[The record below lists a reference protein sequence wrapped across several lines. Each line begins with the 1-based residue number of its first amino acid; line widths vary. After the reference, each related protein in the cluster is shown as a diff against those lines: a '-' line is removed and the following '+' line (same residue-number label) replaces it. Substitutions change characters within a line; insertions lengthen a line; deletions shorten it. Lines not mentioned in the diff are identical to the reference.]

1 MNKNT
6 RAITMVLLM
15 MASALAGCT
24 GGDPDGDDN
33 SGIDMEIL
41 NQMIDDNLQDF
52 INNTSVTVNNYH
64 SSNETHHTYNTYNGS
79 SDHVQIII
87 AAGTSP
93 GISSNQVPT
102 TDQSDMVLLVRGDS
116 YDEQTAG
123 GSWTGLDGANVCVGI
138 GTGTE
143 TSLVNA
149 FSNVGMAFTSVPVAD
164 TSEAT
169 AKFIDGS
176 CDAMTGTRNAMEPT
190 KAQLDNDGSMNGVY
204 IWITDAYGA
213 QGEYFTIE
221 SRFEYTITQDYGMMV
236 DFSSAVFEVILT
248 GTCVQNCTSQD
259 EDTSQVFHFET
270 IAYSSSDGPDIDS
283 VCELDGYGELP
294 YYNYSGYLTLPGLDC
309 TTTLSVHAHIW
320 GENQNYEYVWSD
332 WAYYLLWTESEV
344 TMEE

>member
-1 MNKNT
+1 M
-6 RAITMVLLM
+6 RAVAIPMILLM
-15 MASALAGCT
+15 LSASFAGCT
-24 GGDPDGDDN
+24 SGDPDGDGI

-41 NQMIDDNLQDF
+41 NEMIDDNLQDF

-102 TDQSDMVLLVRGDS
+102 TNQSAMVLLVRGDS
-116 YDEQTAG
+116 YDEQTSG

-149 FSNVGMAFTSVPVAD
+149 FSNVGIAFTSVPVAD

-169 AKFIDGS
+169 AKLIDGS

-213 QGEYFTIE
+213 QGEYFAIE

-236 DFSSAVFEVILT
+236 DFSSAVAVFEVILT

-270 IAYSSSDGPDIDS
+270 TAYSSSDGPDVTS

-309 TTTLSVHAHIW
+309 TTTLSVDAHIW
-320 GENQNYEYVWSD
+320 GENPNYEYTWSD
-332 WAYYLLWTESEV
+332 WAYYIAWVESEV
-344 TMEE
+344 TME